1 VSLLTQYKIRL
12 TVKEVR
18 GSCALGYKV
27 GDEIIVERY
36 YIPEWQKCKICLH
49 ALTSMAPLLML
60 FAKGISAKELGIGNM
75 DDTGYVQCPD
85 PGKPYTEGGTVIFEL
100 NRESLE
106 D

>member
-1 VSLLTQYKIRL
+1 MRLLTQYRIRL
-12 TVKEVR
+12 IVKEIR

-36 YIPEWQKCKICLH
+36 YIPGWQKCKICLH
-49 ALTSMAPLLML
+49 ALTGMATLLVPL
-60 FAKGISAKELGIGNM
+60 AKGISAKELGIGNT

-85 PGKPYTEGGTVIFEL
+85 PGKPYTEGGTVVFEL
-100 NRESLE
+100 NREKIE